1 MVKKVIK
8 SILWAISWIGFF
20 IAVVASAAS
29 VICTIGGVAA
39 VIASIFDRELL
50 NVISRLA
57 YGYFSSITIL
67 VVVSMLCSL
76 YELIVKER
84 K

>member
-1 MVKKVIK
+1 MVKKIIK

-20 IAVVASAAS
+20 IAVVAAAS
-29 VICTIGGVAA
+29 TVICTISGVAA
-39 VIASIFDRELL
+39 VIAAVFDRELL

-57 YGYFSSITIL
+57 HGYFSSITIL